1 MIGFYHTTSPY
12 RRDHRAREYGF
23 PDTDEAVLR
32 ELSPIQ
38 HVGRIKA
45 PLLVLHANRDPR
57 VPIGQSDLIV
67 AAMQERQMKVTYEQ
81 YDHGGHGFVFP
92 DHRRRAFTA
101 IAEHLR
107 QHLKETA

>member
-1 MIGFYHTTSPY
+1 MQPDLWKAAVDYFGLSDLVSFYHTTSAY

-45 PLLVLHANRDPR
+45 PLLVLHADRDPR
-57 VPIGQSDLIV
+57 VPMAGPR
-67 AAMQERQMKVTYEQ
+67 A
-81 YDHGGHGFVFP
+81 P
-92 DHRRRAFTA
+92 DVRVW
-101 IAEHLR
+101 
-107 QHLKETA
+107 